1 MAIQRSEF
9 TARYANIVVND
20 NTVYLSGVIPKNF
33 DGSITEQCEEVFI
46 AIDSLL
52 GKAGSDK
59 SKILSM
65 QCFISSFEDFDQFN
79 EVYDNWVDA
88 ENLPARATMQATL
101 FDPRVKIEIVLVAA
115 I

>member
-20 NTVYLSGVIPKNF
+20 NTVYLAGVIPKNF
-33 DGSITEQCEEVFI
+33 DGSMTEQSKEVFF

-52 GKAGSDK
+52 DKSGSDK